1 MIKISIDNLDYQN
14 NNISTKMKYFLFQ
27 LFVLHNPSIKHEIFV
42 KVKLN
47 NFKCV
52 GNLEIVKLKA

>member
-27 LFVLHNPSIKHEIFV
+27 LHNPSIRHEIFV
-42 KVKLN
+42 KVNLN
-47 NFKCV
+47 NLKCV